1 MNKKELII
9 SKLECLKELYKQKE
23 DKKWNLKAISGAID
37 SLKKYSGEIISGK
50 QLEKEIKGIGEK
62 ISKRIDEILE
72 TGDLKEINE
81 NIDMNIVKKTEYI
94 NNILEITG
102 VGLVRAK
109 KWVEMGLKDVEDV
122 KKAIEDKRITSTH
135 HIDIGIKYFYDIKE
149 RINRDEI
156 DRMKIILINSI
167 KKVDKKLIFEICGS
181 YRRGCKD
188 SGDIDILISHPDFI
202 ENIQENK
209 FLDKIVK
216 ELTKENFIVDKLT
229 DKGNSKFMGMCKIES
244 SKFSRRIDVR
254 VVDYKSYYTSL
265 LYFTGNKNFNV
276 YLRNIAIEKNYSL
289 NEYGLTDIRDNS
301 ITFINSEKEIFDIL
315 KVPYKSPEERDK
327 F

>member
-9 SKLECLKELYKQKE
+9 LKLEKLKELYKQKE
-23 DKKWNLKAISGAID
+23 EKKWNLKAIIVAIN
-37 SLKKYSGEIISGK
+37 SLKKYEGEIISGK
-50 QLEKEIKGIGEK
+50 QLEQEIKGIGNK

-72 TGDLKEINE
+72 TGELKELNE
-81 NIDMNIVKKTEYI
+81 NDENNIDEKSNYI
-94 NNILEITG
+94 NNLLDITG

-109 KWVEMGLKDVEDV
+109 KWVEMGIKD
-122 KKAIEDKRITSTH
+122 IEDLKKGINEKKITSTH
-135 HIDIGIKYFYDIKE
+135 HIDIGIKYYNDFKE
-149 RINRDEI
+149 RIEREEI
-156 DRMKIILINSI
+156 DKMRVIIMNNI
-167 KKVDKKLIFEICGS
+167 KNIDKKILFEICGS

-188 SGDIDILISHPDFI
+188 SGDIDILISHPNFI
-202 ENIQENK
+202 ENIQEKK

-216 ELTKENFIVDKLT
+216 ELKRNNFIVDSLT
-229 DKGNSKFMGMCKIES
+229 TKGESKFMGVCKVET
-244 SKFSRRIDVR
+244 SKYYRRIDIR

-276 YLRNIAIEKNYSL
+276 YLRNVAIEKNYSL

-301 ITFINSEKEIFDIL
+301 TVFFNSEREIFEKLGVTYII
-315 KVPYKSPEERDK
+315 PEERDK